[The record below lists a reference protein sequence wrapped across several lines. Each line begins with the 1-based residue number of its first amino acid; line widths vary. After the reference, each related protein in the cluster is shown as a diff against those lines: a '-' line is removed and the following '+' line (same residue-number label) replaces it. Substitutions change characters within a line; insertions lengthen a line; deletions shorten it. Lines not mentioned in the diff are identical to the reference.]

1 MGIPLVS
8 VITITYNHEPYIAK
22 TIEGVLMQQVNF
34 PIEFII
40 AEDCSTDKTRNIVL
54 DYANR
59 YPEQIK
65 VITSEGNV
73 GAEANERRAL
83 LAARGK
89 YIAFCE
95 GDDYWTDPL
104 KLQKQVDFLENNPE
118 YSACFHRFRDY
129 DVKNDILK
137 ECGWDDLFNEN
148 AKGFI
153 IDSSETMLSQSL
165 PLLPVAIVF
174 RKDAFDLSLALQYK
188 YYRDFHLFYHLL
200 EKGKGF
206 LFSFY
211 GATRNLQQ
219 GGIFHS
225 LSTYEKYQ
233 LNILIAEEVYKKNRT
248 KGLEQYLICV
258 IQNCI
263 YSYAGNLNHKWMALY
278 LSFKLFFIQ
287 KSFYRLGANIKRLF
301 RKSILII

>member
-1 MGIPLVS
+1 METTIPIVS
-8 VITITYNHEPYIAK
+8 IITITYNHEPFIAE

-34 PIEFII
+34 PMEFII
-40 AEDCSTDKTRNIVL
+40 AEDCSTDNTLAICQQ
-54 DYANR
+54 YAAN
-59 YPEQIK
+59 YPQLIK
-65 VITSEGNV
+65 LITSETNV
-73 GAEANERRAL
+73 GAVANELRAMQV
-83 LAARGK
+83 AQGK

-104 KLQKQVDFLENNPE
+104 KLQKQVNFLEKNAD
-118 YSACFHRFRDY
+118 YSVCFHRFNDY
-129 DVKNDILK
+129 DVKNDVLY
-137 ECGWDDLFNEN
+137 ECGWDNLFNEN
-148 AKGFI
+148 KKGFI

-174 RKDAFDLSLALQYK
+174 RKEAFDLSLALQYK

-301 RKSILII
+301 RKSI